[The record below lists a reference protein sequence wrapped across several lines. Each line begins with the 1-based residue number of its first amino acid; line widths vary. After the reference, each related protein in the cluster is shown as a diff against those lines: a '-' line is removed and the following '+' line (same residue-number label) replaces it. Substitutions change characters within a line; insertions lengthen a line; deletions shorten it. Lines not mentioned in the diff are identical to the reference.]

1 MTRLRTL
8 ALPFLVALVASV
20 AWVAPLA
27 AQTAPAT
34 PAGAASAPAAP
45 AADPSA
51 HNPSLWDYIMDGGIV
66 GFLLIGL
73 SIVAVALTIRNI
85 MTLRLAK
92 QAPPE
97 ITQRLTTLVQSGNMG
112 EVANFCTNPENDSFM
127 TRVVASALARC
138 QTSPFGLMEFR
149 AGIEDAGPNE
159 VDRLHRSNEGLAII
173 AAVGPMLGLLGTVIG
188 MVGAFR
194 TIGTM
199 TGAARSSQLAT
210 FMSMALVNTAQG
222 LVVAIPCTIAYAL
235 LRRQIDSMA
244 GQLGTMLERITSMV
258 QAQAQ
263 AARPAPRPVA
273 PIPVPQ
279 PAPASAPSNAPL
291 PLASPSPAR

>member
-1 MTRLRTL
+1 L
-8 ALPFLVALVASV
+8 
-20 AWVAPLA
+20 
-27 AQTAPAT
+27 AQTTPGTPPAPGATAPGTT
-34 PAGAASAPAAP
+34 PA
-45 AADPSA
+45 AADSA
-51 HNPSLWDYIMDGGIV
+51 YNPSLWDYIMDGGPV

-73 SIVAVALTIRNI
+73 SVVAVALTIRNI
-85 MTLRLAK
+85 MMLRLAK

-97 ITQRLTTLVQSGNMG
+97 ITQRLTTLVQGGNMG

-127 TRVVASALARC
+127 TRVVAAALARC

-149 AGIEDAGPNE
+149 AGVEDAGPNE

-244 GQLGTMLERITSMV
+244 AQLGTMLERITSMV

-263 AARPAPRPVA
+263 AARPGARPHA
-273 PIPVPQ
+273 SIPVPQ
-279 PAPASAPSNAPL
+279 PSQPSASSTAPL
-291 PLASPSPAR
+291 PLVPAAGAR